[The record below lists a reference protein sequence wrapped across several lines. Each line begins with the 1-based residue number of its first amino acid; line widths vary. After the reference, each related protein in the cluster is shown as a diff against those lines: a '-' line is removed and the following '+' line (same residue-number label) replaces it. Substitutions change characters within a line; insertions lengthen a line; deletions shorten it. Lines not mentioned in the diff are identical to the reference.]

1 MKQELSKREKILIY
15 STALL
20 VLFYLAIQFAILPL
34 LSRYTEGVQERD
46 RLAAERITIQF
57 DIANKPITI
66 ENHRVAIEQ
75 LDAIK
80 REYPLLVYNEE
91 IDTILNGLCTAN
103 GLTITSLRFNDP
115 TSIYADTADGG
126 RTPVLTI
133 VTVALSVDGTF
144 GSLMR
149 LIDEVDGIQ
158 YMRIVNMSY
167 SETRGVDN
175 NILGSIV
182 LTFELMFVNP

>member
-20 VLFYLAIQFAILPL
+20 VLFYLAIQFAVLPL
-34 LSRYTEGVQERD
+34 LSRYNEGVRERD
-46 RLAAERITIQF
+46 RLTAERMTIQF
-57 DIANKPITI
+57 DIANKTTTI

-80 REYPLLVYNEE
+80 QEYPLLVYNEE
-91 IDTILNGLCTAN
+91 IDVILTGLCTAN
-103 GLTITSLRFNDP
+103 NLTTTSLRFSDP
-115 TSIYADTADGG
+115 ISIYADTADGV
-126 RTPVLTI
+126 RMPVLT
-133 VTVALSVDGTF
+133 VVNVAMSVDGNF
-144 GSLMR
+144 VSLMR
-149 LIDEVDGIQ
+149 LIDAVDDIQ

-182 LTFELMFVNP
+182 LTFELIFVNP